1 MKKKILAIV
10 LSIVA
15 VILAAVIGVS
25 VFFITDMNG
34 SKNGKDVQIEI
45 KQGTYTAKIAEILK
59 DEGIINSPLGFR
71 VFAKLKKYESKF
83 KYGHYTFNTGD
94 SYEEIAEKLITQGAK
109 AATIKVTIPEGTG
122 INDFVKNV
130 NGKKVTVLG
139 IASILEKA
147 GVCQKADFISALNEV
162 TLEGQLLNEAN
173 NKNTYY
179 ALEGYLFPET
189 YFLSS
194 KDVTVSEI
202 FKVMLDETDKVL
214 TSYKEKIEKSSYSIH
229 KLMTLASITQS
240 EGVNSDD
247 FKTIA
252 SVFYNRLEDNTP
264 LGSCVTSYY
273 GVKKSMTEE
282 LYQKDIDS
290 NNAYNT
296 RGNNPKI
303 ISVGP
308 ISNPGLKAI
317 DAVLDPIETDYYFFV
332 SDKNRKLYFT
342 KTNSEHERMI
352 AKLQR
357 DGLWYEW

>member
-1 MKKKILAIV
+1 MKKI
-10 LSIVA
+10 
-15 VILAAVIGVS
+15 
-25 VFFITDMNG
+25 
-34 SKNGKDVQIEI
+34 
-45 KQGTYTAKIAEILK
+45 
-59 DEGIINSPLGFR
+59 
-71 VFAKLKKYESKF
+71 KLKKKALIVLLF
-83 KYGHYTFNTGD
+83 LLF
-94 SYEEIAEKLITQGAK
+94 ICLILITFVGLGIYFTTPVSSKEDLENIIIESGATSSDIAK
-109 AATIKVTIPEGTG
+109 LLKDKNIIKNE
-122 INDFVKNV
+122 NV
-130 NGKKVTVLG
+130 FKLFLKIKKVDN
-139 IASILEKA
+139 IYAASYYFSE
-147 GVCQKADFISALNEV
+147 SMSLNEV
-162 TLEGQLLNEAN
+162 IKTLNEGGHNVNEIAITFREGINMMDIAKLIEETTN
-173 NKNTYY
+173 NKKDDVYKLLKDKKYIDSLINEYWFLTNDIKNKEIYY
-179 ALEGYLFPET
+179 PLEGYLFPET

-194 KDVTVSEI
+194 KDVSVSEI
-202 FKVMLDETDKVL
+202 FKVMLNETNKVL
-214 TSYKEKIEKSSYSIH
+214 TPYKEKIEKSSYSIH
-229 KLMTLASITQS
+229 KLMTIASITQS

-296 RGNNPKI
+296 RGDNPKI

-317 DAVLDPIETDYYFFV
+317 DAVIDPIETDYYFFV

>member
-1 MKKKILAIV
+1 MKKI
-10 LSIVA
+10 
-15 VILAAVIGVS
+15 
-25 VFFITDMNG
+25 
-34 SKNGKDVQIEI
+34 
-45 KQGTYTAKIAEILK
+45 
-59 DEGIINSPLGFR
+59 
-71 VFAKLKKYESKF
+71 KLKKKALIVLLFLLFICISLITILGVGIYFTTPVSSKEDLENIIIEP
-83 KYGHYTFNTGD
+83 GSTSSD
-94 SYEEIAEKLITQGAK
+94 IAELLKENNIIKNETVFKLFLK
-109 AATIKVTIPEGTG
+109 L
-122 INDFVKNV
+122 
-130 NGKKVTVLG
+130 KKVDN
-139 IASILEKA
+139 IYAASYYFSE
-147 GVCQKADFISALNEV
+147 SMNLNEV
-162 TLEGQLLNEAN
+162 IDTLKEGGHNVNEIAITFREGINMMEIAKIIEENTN
-173 NKNTYY
+173 NKKEDVYKTLKDTKYIDSLIEEYWFLTKDIKNKEIYY
-179 ALEGYLFPET
+179 SLEGYLFPET

-202 FKVMLDETDKVL
+202 FKVMLNETDKVL
-214 TSYKEKIEKSSYSIH
+214 TPYKEKIEKSSYSIH

-290 NNAYNT
+290 DNAYNT
-296 RGNNPKI
+296 RGSNPKI

-317 DAVLDPIETDYYFFV
+317 DAILDPIETDYYFFV